1 MNNWLKSKKG
11 CQKLSID
18 NLLSI
23 IRLKIIY
30 LRVEYDPLNNL

>member
-23 IRLKIIY
+23 IKTQNY
-30 LRVEYDPLNNL
+30 LPPGGV